1 MQDNGRP
8 PLSLAWVPRMAESMI
23 PLDLFGWDLLA
34 TADPLKW
41 VLHLRFKNKLTDDS
55 FKQVRTYLSA
65 WCNVNDCVYKKS
77 HWKKWDFK
85 AKILIKALGPKQD
98 NHPLS

>member
-1 MQDNGRP
+1 MD
-8 PLSLAWVPRMAESMI
+8 I
-23 PLDLFGWDLLA
+23 YGWDLLE

-41 VLHLRFKNKLTDDS
+41 VLHLRFKSKMTDE
-55 FKQVRTYLSA
+55 QYRLVRQYLDA

-85 AKILIKALGPKQD
+85 AKILIKALGPIQD
-98 NHPLS
+98 NNPFS